1 MNPKDRP
8 VEALRVLIV
17 NGRPERLD
25 QVAQSITSL
34 GHRAIPI
41 ETEFASLAEVTAA
54 ERPDVSIIIVGES
67 SQPSLDLIGKVVRE
81 ATCPVIALI
90 DVEDPGF
97 IKEAAKRGVFAYITS
112 GEADELQSSL
122 DIVLRRFAEY
132 HNLEG
137 AFSRRAISER
147 AKGILMERHGI
158 DEDEAFGMLRD
169 KARQADRKVVEV
181 AEAVVLSRGLLPRQ
195 GSQAVSAE
203 EETKSETQLQ

>member
-1 MNPKDRP
+1 M
-8 VEALRVLIV
+8 
-17 NGRPERLD
+17 
-25 QVAQSITSL
+25 
-34 GHRAIPI
+34 
-41 ETEFASLAEVTAA
+41 
-54 ERPDVSIIIVGES
+54 
-67 SQPSLDLIGKVVRE
+67 VRE

-90 DVEDPGF
+90 DVEDPVF
-97 IKEAAKRGVFAYITS
+97 IREAAKRGVFAYITS

-181 AEAVVLSRGLLPRQ
+181 AEAVVLSRSLLPRQ
-195 GSQAVSAE
+195 GNQAVPAE
-203 EETKSETQLQ
+203 ETATSEAQVR